1 MEFKN
6 LEISINGERRAINIL
21 PSEYE
26 RSREELDAL
35 NEIISR
41 NNLFTKFCDSICY
54 NSDAKFNMITNYDVT
69 IDDYK
74 ATVNLCI
81 KKSSFK

>member
-1 MEFKN
+1 MEFKK
-6 LEISINGERRAINIL
+6 LEISLNGERRAISIL

-26 RSREELDAL
+26 RSRDELQAL
-35 NEIISR
+35 NEIISG

-54 NSDAKFNMITNYDVT
+54 TSNAKFNMITNYDVT

-74 ATVNLCI
+74 VIGNLCI
-81 KKSSFK
+81 KKVFI